1 VGLMRLP
8 SKKGFAI
15 PPHCLSFDD
24 AGALQF
30 WCRFRFWIYMVHHCL
45 WVCKGL
51 FHRHLIHCVDPRS
64 KRVIWDSN
72 IVLVYEW
79 KMPAQYLGVIQT

>member
-1 VGLMRLP
+1 LGANDEDYTNKDNGKEGGWQQRAVATLIAAGLMRLP

-30 WCRFRFWIYMVHHCL
+30 
-45 WVCKGL
+45 
-51 FHRHLIHCVDPRS
+51 
-64 KRVIWDSN
+64 
-72 IVLVYEW
+72 
-79 KMPAQYLGVIQT
+79 

>member
-1 VGLMRLP
+1 LFSGDENFFFCFVDVFLQAQTLDWGPTMRITPTRTMATLIAVGLMRLP

-30 WCRFRFWIYMVHHCL
+30 
-45 WVCKGL
+45 
-51 FHRHLIHCVDPRS
+51 
-64 KRVIWDSN
+64 
-72 IVLVYEW
+72 
-79 KMPAQYLGVIQT
+79 